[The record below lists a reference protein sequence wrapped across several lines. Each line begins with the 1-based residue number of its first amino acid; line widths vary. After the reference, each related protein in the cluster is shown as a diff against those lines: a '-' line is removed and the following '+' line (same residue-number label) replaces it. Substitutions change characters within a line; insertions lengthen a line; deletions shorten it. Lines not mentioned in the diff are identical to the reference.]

1 MTGVQTCALPILRRA
16 LGDLD
21 KVGDTLGNL
30 GLVLTDQVNPD
41 AQVLFE
47 EAQKIW
53 ERLGNSSNV
62 ARIKANLGLLCWKLG
77 ELTEAEANFEE
88 ALQAVQHI
96 GEDVIAHAV
105 YNNLGAVRFE
115 QKKFYEAREAYQKAL
130 KSPRVSRS
138 GSLLARFHCNLAEVN
153 TYMGNFEA
161 AKDHLSN
168 FFTLMNEYPNNF
180 LLGFVFNIAGIV
192 NIIEGDLT
200 NAGVKFREAIKYAR
214 IGNFSDI
221 EANALMRLARIERNV
236 EMAQKARQ
244 LHETLLT
251 RVSQDIIN
259 GNYEKALSELEKESN
274 KLELAC
280 ISSEQA
286 ILTNDLV
293 WIARAEQYKNNLG

>member
-1 MTGVQTCALPILRRA
+1 M
-16 LGDLD
+16 
-21 KVGDTLGNL
+21 
-30 GLVLTDQVNPD
+30 
-41 AQVLFE
+41 
-47 EAQKIW
+47 
-53 ERLGNSSNV
+53 
-62 ARIKANLGLLCWKLG
+62 
-77 ELTEAEANFEE
+77 
-88 ALQAVQHI
+88 
-96 GEDVIAHAV
+96 
-105 YNNLGAVRFE
+105 
-115 QKKFYEAREAYQKAL
+115 
-130 KSPRVSRS
+130 
-138 GSLLARFHCNLAEVN
+138 
-153 TYMGNFEA
+153 
-161 AKDHLSN
+161 
-168 FFTLMNEYPNNF
+168 
-180 LLGFVFNIAGIV
+180 LGFVFNIAGIV

-200 NAGVKFREAIKYAR
+200 NAGVKFREAIKYAQ